1 MTDLKRIFLLV
12 DNNGDGSMSIKFV
25 LDENLILAME
35 QADKEGLLD
44 CENHAGCD
52 SDGFHYQI
60 INVPADFTPEIMGIS
75 EYSIITPENF
85 LASISSEEIS
95 QNFAN
100 LNAKKHK
107 P

>member
-25 LDENLILAME
+25 LDENLILAMG
-35 QADKEGLLD
+35 QADQKGLLD

-52 SDGFHYQI
+52 GDGFHYQI

-85 LASISSEEIS
+85 LDSISSEEIS